1 MTTRKLILKM
11 SMSLDGFVGGPNGE
25 LDWLFRNSDPESVA
39 WTVASIASAS
49 LHAMGRRTYADMAAY
64 WPTATGPF
72 AEPMNRI
79 PKVVFSRGAGGP
91 LTTTRAVED
100 ARAQEVGRAAA
111 ADPAVVASWRD
122 ARILTGDLADEIARL
137 KAEGGGDIVAHGGA
151 SFARALIATGLVDEY
166 RLLVHP
172 VALGRGL
179 PIFERP
185 LDLAL
190 VETRS
195 FPKGVVAHVYQGRAS
210 ASVS

>member
-1 MTTRKLILKM
+1 MTARKLILKM

-25 LDWLFRNSDPESVA
+25 IDWLFRSTDPESTA
-39 WTVASIASAS
+39 WTVASIASAG
-49 LHAMGRRTYADMAAY
+49 LHAMGRKSYADMAAY
-64 WPTATGPF
+64 WPTSTEPF

-91 LTTTRAVED
+91 PETTRAIED
-100 ARAQEVGRAAA
+100 ARAQEVGRRAA
-111 ADPAVVASWRD
+111 ADPAAVASWRA

-151 SFARALIATGLVDEY
+151 SFARALVATGLVDEY
-166 RLLVHP
+166 RLLIHP

-185 LDLAL
+185 IDLAL
-190 VETRS
+190 VETQR
-195 FPKGVVAHVYQGRAS
+195 FPKGVVAHVYKGRAS
-210 ASVS
+210 APAS

>member
-1 MTTRKLILKM
+1 MTTHMLILKM

-25 LDWLFRNSDPESVA
+25 LDWVLRNADAESTA
-39 WTVASIASAS
+39 WTVAAIASAG
-49 LHAMGRRTYADMAAY
+49 LHAMGRKSYAEMAPY

-91 LTTTRAVED
+91 PAPTRTIE
-100 ARAQEVGRAAA
+100 AA
-111 ADPAVVASWRD
+111 ADPAAVGSWRD
-122 ARILTGDLADEIARL
+122 PHILTGDLADEIARL

-166 RLLVHP
+166 RLLIHP

-179 PIFERP
+179 PLFEQP
-185 LDLAL
+185 IDLTL
-190 VETRS
+190 VETRR
-195 FPKGVVAHVYQGRAS
+195 FPTGVVAHVYQTKS
-210 ASVS
+210 A